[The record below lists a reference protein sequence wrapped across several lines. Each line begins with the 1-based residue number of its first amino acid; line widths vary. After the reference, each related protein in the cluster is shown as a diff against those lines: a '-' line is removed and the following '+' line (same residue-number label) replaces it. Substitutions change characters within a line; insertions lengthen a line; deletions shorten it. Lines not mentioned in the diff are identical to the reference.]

1 MNGKVKMWTRE
12 HKRWLS
18 QFQRCT
24 CVLGVWGALTGW
36 ALSPPW
42 LGFPRHPAL
51 RAAEH
56 SWQLSGSTFGNRV
69 LYLTVAIQAHSCSGR
84 AAWHYRWWQPCQ
96 PLSNELS
103 WGLAASP
110 CFSFHLTLLKMAR
123 CRAQPWGMLVVLFW
137 LALSSCFQNSQ
148 FVTKE
153 NEQCPLKQFEVCHD
167 GL

>member
-24 CVLGVWGALTGW
+24 CVLGVWAVLTGW

-42 LGFPRHPAL
+42 IPKASSTQGSWTLMAAL
-51 RAAEH
+51 RKYIWKSSSVPHCGQSKLIPAQEEQRGTTGDGSRA
-56 SWQLSGSTFGNRV
+56 SLSAMSFPG
-69 LYLTVAIQAHSCSGR
+69 
-84 AAWHYRWWQPCQ
+84 
-96 PLSNELS
+96 
-103 WGLAASP
+103 GLAACP
-110 CFSFHLTLLKMAR
+110 CFSFHLTPLKMAR